1 MLERNKVLKRNATR
15 SAESR
20 APTDVGFES
29 AERALEREQADAD
42 VHTPEWDFAS
52 RITTARGALE
62 RGVPAE
68 VVRKA
73 FGEQI
78 FAAASA
84 QRTEREL
91 IHAAT

>member
-1 MLERNKVLKRNATR
+1 MLERSKALKRNAAR
-15 SAESR
+15 GAESR

-29 AERALEREQADAD
+29 AESALEREQADAD
-42 VHTPEWDFAS
+42 VRTPEWDFAS
-52 RITTARGALE
+52 RINTARGALE

-68 VVRKA
+68 VVHKA
-73 FGEQI
+73 YGEQI

-84 QRTEREL
+84 QRAEREL